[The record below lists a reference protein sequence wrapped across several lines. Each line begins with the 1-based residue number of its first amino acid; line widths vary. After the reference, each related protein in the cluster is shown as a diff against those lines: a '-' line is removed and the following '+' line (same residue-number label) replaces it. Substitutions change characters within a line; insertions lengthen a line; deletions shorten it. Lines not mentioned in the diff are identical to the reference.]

1 MPLKLAGSVR
11 SPCFGVGMMT
21 LLVHSRG
28 AVPVLNAR
36 FMMLS
41 SWAEAIPDLKNS
53 AGISS
58 LPGALFLSFWSA
70 DSSSSGESG
79 SVGIGRR
86 SDTGVG
92 LNSAWDGSWLER

>member
-1 MPLKLAGSVR
+1 
-11 SPCFGVGMMT
+11 MT

-28 AVPVLNAR
+28 AITVSNAR

-70 DSSSSGESG
+70 ESSSSGEIE
-79 SVGIGRR
+79 SVEIGKR

-92 LNSAWDGSWLER
+92 LKSAWVGFWLGW